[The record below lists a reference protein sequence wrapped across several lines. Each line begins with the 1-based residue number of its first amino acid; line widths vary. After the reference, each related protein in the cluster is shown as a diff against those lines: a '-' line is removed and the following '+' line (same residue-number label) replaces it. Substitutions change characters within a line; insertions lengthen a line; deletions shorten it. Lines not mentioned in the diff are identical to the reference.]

1 MKAAPEAHIGMNR
14 QTPDRQQWHRA
25 RTTGSVV
32 GAQAPHG
39 EGSVD
44 FTNVSL
50 HFKVLCDILI
60 RTNVLLRFLSVL
72 AKFFTPTYN
81 APGWWS

>member
-1 MKAAPEAHIGMNR
+1 VLSCGVKAAPEADIGMSSR
-14 QTPDRQQWHRA
+14 TPDRHWGHRA
-25 RTTGSVV
+25 RTVGSVV
-32 GAQAPHG
+32 GAQVPGG
-39 EGSVD
+39 ERVVD
-44 FTNVSL
+44 FTDVSL

-81 APGWWS
+81 A